1 MGVEPTGGDMENWV
15 FWAVAGALAI
25 LVATMLVQVLLRP
38 RDTADPSAAYDLQVY
53 RDQLKEVDRD
63 EARGVVSS
71 VDAERTRLEVS
82 RRILDAD
89 RALHADVA
97 QARAPRSASLGLA
110 VVTALIVVGG
120 AFVTYTR
127 IGQPGYPDMPMS
139 QRIAAST
146 LARETRPVQAV
157 AEQEA
162 ARLMPAPQRDP
173 SYVALVEKLRRAVA
187 ERPDDLQGQ
196 VLLAGNEA
204 ALGNFI
210 EAYRAQA
217 RVIELK
223 GDAVTAQDFADLAD
237 LQIMAAGGYVS
248 PEAERALTQAL
259 QRDQTNGTARYYSG
273 LMFAQVDRPDL
284 SFRLWRALLDDSA
297 PDDLWVPAI
306 RDQIEDIAVRA
317 GVNYTLPPVSGLKGP
332 SAADLQAAEQMSDED
347 RTNMIRGM
355 VAGLSD
361 RLATSGG
368 SPEEWAR
375 LVGAYGVLGDTGQA
389 GTIWTEA
396 QTVFAGNEAALATIR
411 AAAIQAGVAQ

>member
-1 MGVEPTGGDMENWV
+1 MENWI
-15 FWAVAGALAI
+15 FWAVAGALA
-25 LVATMLVQVLLRP
+25 VAVAGMLAQVLLRR
-38 RDTADPSAAYDLQVY
+38 RDIADPAAAYDLQVY

-63 EARGVVSS
+63 EARGVMSS

-97 QARAPRSASLGLA
+97 ETPVPRSMSIGMAALA
-110 VVTALIVVGG
+110 LWVVVGG
-120 AFVTYTR
+120 AFVTYTFT
-127 IGQPGYPDMPMS
+127 GAPGYPDLPMAE
-139 QRIAAST
+139 RLAASN
-146 LARETRPVQAV
+146 LARETRPLQAV
-157 AEQEA
+157 AELEA
-162 ARLMPAPQRDP
+162 ARQLPVPQRDP
-173 SYVALVEKLRRAVA
+173 SYVALVEKLRKAVA
-187 ERPDDLQGQ
+187 DRPDDLQGQ
-196 VLLAGNEA
+196 LLLAGNEA
-204 ALGNFI
+204 ALGNYI
-210 EAYRAQA
+210 EAYRAQE
-217 RVIELK
+217 RVIALK
-223 GDAVTAQDFADLAD
+223 GDVATAQDFADLAD
-237 LQIMAAGGYVS
+237 MQIMAAGGYVS

-317 GVNYTLPPVSGLKGP
+317 GVNYTLPPVTGLKGP
-332 SAADLQAAEQMSDED
+332 DAADIQAAGQMTDAD
-347 RTNMIRGM
+347 RTEMIRGM

-375 LVGAYGVLGDTGQA
+375 LVGAYGVLGETGQA
-389 GTIWTEA
+389 GRIWTEA
-396 QTVFAGNEAALATIR
+396 QTVFAGNEAALATIH
-411 AAAIQAGVAQ
+411 AAAVQAGVAQ